1 MDQRVS
7 NLLSLADLPVG
18 ASATITQIA
27 GGGELR
33 RRLSGLGL
41 RVGTRIRIEHRRGSG
56 LVVASGSVRV
66 ALGGG
71 IVDKLV
77 VTPADPDEAGSK
89 GPEPH

>member
-7 NLLSLADLPVG
+7 NLVNLAELPVG
-18 ASATITQIA
+18 ASATISQIA

-56 LVVASGSVRV
+56 MVVASGSVRV

-77 VTPADPDEAGSK
+77 VTLADPDTTASNR
-89 GPEPH
+89 PERR